1 MWSLGCI
8 LGEMLAEKPIFPG
21 SSTVNQVERIMAT
34 IPVPSHEG
42 FICCFR
48 LYSVAL
54 LISILDIK
62 MVCPSGVGSSMIK
75 NACSGIRVS
84 LKSIVATGCSSD
96 ALDLLNRLLVF
107 NPMKRLT
114 AEEAL
119 EHEYVEK

>member
-1 MWSLGCI
+1 
-8 LGEMLAEKPIFPG
+8 
-21 SSTVNQVERIMAT
+21 
-34 IPVPSHEG
+34 
-42 FICCFR
+42 
-48 LYSVAL
+48 
-54 LISILDIK
+54 

-75 NACSGIRVS
+75 NACNGTRVH
-84 LKSIVATGCSSD
+84 LKNIVGTDVSHD